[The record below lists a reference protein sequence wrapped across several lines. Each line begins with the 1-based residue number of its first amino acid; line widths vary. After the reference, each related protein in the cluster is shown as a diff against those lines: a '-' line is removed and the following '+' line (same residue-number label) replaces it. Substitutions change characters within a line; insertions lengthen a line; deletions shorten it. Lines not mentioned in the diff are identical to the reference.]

1 VEVKIMAEITLKGYK
16 VVKGKAAGE
25 AVVSHQPIGFA
36 GGVNPDTGCI
46 VEKDHELEGV
56 NITGKILIFP
66 VEKGST
72 GGSDIIYEM
81 AKANKGPSGIIN
93 LRAKSIV
100 VVGAIIGNIPVVD
113 RLDGNPLELIK
124 TGDYVEMDADRG
136 VVKVRNK

>member
-1 VEVKIMAEITLKGYK
+1 MDEITLKGCK
-16 VVKGKAAGE
+16 VVKGKAKGE

-36 GGVNPDTGCI
+36 GGVNPETGQI
-46 VEKDHELEGV
+46 VEKDHELEGM

-81 AKANKGPSGIIN
+81 AKMNKGPSGMIN

-100 VVGAIIGNIPVVD
+100 VVGAILSDIPVVD

-124 TGDYVEMDADRG
+124 TGDYVEMDADQG
-136 VVKVRNK
+136 IVKVRKK

>member
-1 VEVKIMAEITLKGYK
+1 

-25 AVVSHQPIGFA
+25 AVVSLTPIGFA
-36 GGVNPDTGCI
+36 GGVNPETGCI

-81 AKANKGPSGIIN
+81 VKLNKGPNGIIN

-100 VVGAIIGNIPVVD
+100 VVGAIIANLPVVD
-113 RLDGNPLELIK
+113 RLDGNPQELIQ
-124 TGDYVEMDADRG
+124 TGDYVEMDADEG
-136 VVKVRNK
+136 TVKVRKQGETE